1 MLRSVL
7 NWLHEIGIHPNEL
20 FLAKQDTATCRGLQ
34 SEGEAKKQQSGM
46 SRETTRQAEE
56 RHWEGFE
63 AAREACTKWNILLF
77 TVNCPN
83 ALGVAGYF
91 L

>member
-7 NWLHEIGIHPNEL
+7 NWLHEIGIHRNEL
-20 FLAKQDTATCRGLQ
+20 FLAKQDTETCRGLR
-34 SEGEAKKQQSGM
+34 SEGAAEKLQSGT
-46 SRETTRQAEE
+46 SGDTIRQAKEKN
-56 RHWEGFE
+56 WEGFE
-63 AAREACTKWNILLF
+63 AAREACTKWNILLL